1 MIENL
6 KKRFPVFFKNPDLV
20 FFDTAAS
27 ALKVDSMI
35 KAVADCYSYEYAN
48 IHRGIY
54 ELSSKL
60 TKRYENSRLTVS
72 KFINS
77 PSSENIIFTKS
88 ATEGINLVSTCLSD
102 NYLNDGDEV
111 LLTSLEHHANLVPWH
126 LVSKKIKIITA
137 KINSNGELDY
147 NDLLE
152 KINSKTK
159 LIAITHMSNVT
170 GSITNFENIK
180 IKAKKFNVPILI
192 DGCQYVP
199 HKKLDIKD
207 LDPDFYVF
215 SAHKL
220 YGPSGLGILYMKNK
234 WINRLGP
241 YQGGGS
247 MIKNVETH
255 SSTYLNGF
263 QKFEAGTPPIAEVIG
278 LSSSLDFINEVGIDK
293 IYEYENNLT
302 QYAYNQLIKN
312 NDIKIYGDSSNQTS
326 IISFNIDGIHFND
339 LALFLDKK
347 NIAVRTGH
355 HCAQPFMKHFNISG
369 NARMSLG
376 IYNSKHDI
384 DYFIKSLNE
393 IKSILKK

>member
-1 MIENL
+1 
-6 KKRFPVFFKNPDLV
+6 LV

-35 KAVADCYSYEYAN
+35 KAVTDCYSYEYAN

-60 TKRYENSRLTVS
+60 TKRYEDARLNVS

-88 ATEGINLVSTCLSD
+88 ATEGINLVASCLSE
-102 NYLNDGDEV
+102 NYFNDGDEV
-111 LLTSLEHHANLVPWH
+111 LITSLEHHANLVPWH

-137 KINSNGELDY
+137 KIKSTGELDY

-159 LIAITHMSNVT
+159 LLAITHMSNVT
-170 GSITNFENIK
+170 GSITNFEAIK
-180 IKAKKFNVPILI
+180 IKANKFDVPILI
-192 DGCQYVP
+192 DGCQFVP
-199 HKKLDIKD
+199 HKKLNIKE

-247 MIKNVETH
+247 MIKNVETD
-255 SSTYLNGF
+255 SSTYLEGF

-278 LSSSLDFINEVGIDK
+278 LSSSIDFINDVGIDK
-293 IYEYENNLT
+293 IYEYESQLT
-302 QYAYNQLIKN
+302 QYAFNQMKKN
-312 NDIKIYGDSSNQTS
+312 NDIKIYGDFTNQTS
-326 IISFNIDGIHFND
+326 IISFNIHGVHFND
-339 LALFLDKK
+339 LAMLLDKK
-347 NIAVRTGH
+347 NIAIRTGH
-355 HCAQPFMKHFNISG
+355 HCAQPFMKCFNISG
-369 NARMSLG
+369 NARMSVG
-376 IYNSKHDI
+376 VYNSKDDI
-384 DYFIKSLNE
+384 DYFIKAIDE
-393 IKSILKK
+393 VKEILKS

>member
-6 KKRFPVFFKNPDLV
+6 KKRFPVFSQNPNLV

-35 KAVADCYSYEYAN
+35 NAVTECYSYEYAN

-54 ELSSKL
+54 ELSSRL
-60 TKRYENSRLTVS
+60 TKRFEDSRLLVS

-88 ATEGINLVSTCLSD
+88 ATEGINLVSSCLSED
-102 NYLNDGDEV
+102 YFNDGDEI
-111 LLTSLEHHANLVPWH
+111 LLSSLEHHANLVPWH
-126 LVSKKIKIITA
+126 LVSRKIKIITA
-137 KINSNGELDY
+137 KINSAGELDY

-159 LIAITHMSNVT
+159 LLAITHMSNIT
-170 GSITNFENIK
+170 GSITNFDEIK
-180 IKAKKFNVPILI
+180 IKANKFNVPILI

-199 HKKLDIKD
+199 HKKLNIKE

-220 YGPSGLGILYMKNK
+220 YGPSGLGILYMKSK
-234 WINRLGP
+234 WIDRLGP

-247 MIKNVETH
+247 MIKNVETD
-255 SSTYLNGF
+255 SSTYLDGF

-278 LSSSLDFINEVGIDK
+278 LAAALDFINEVGINK
-293 IYEYENNLT
+293 IYEFENNLT
-302 QYAYNQLIKN
+302 QYAYDKMKRF
-312 NDIKIYGDSSNQTS
+312 NDITIYGDFNNQTS
-326 IISFNIDGIHFND
+326 ILSFNIEGVHFND
-339 LALFLDKK
+339 LAILLDKK
-347 NIAVRTGH
+347 NIAIRTGH

-369 NARMSLG
+369 NARMSVG
-376 IYNSKHDI
+376 VYNTKDDI
-384 DYFIKSLNE
+384 DYFIRAINE
-393 IKSILKK
+393 VKEILKS

>member
-6 KKRFPVFFKNPDLV
+6 KKRFPVFSKKPDLV

-35 KAVADCYSYEYAN
+35 NAVNECYSYEYSN

-60 TKRYENSRLTVS
+60 TKRYEDARLKVS
-72 KFINS
+72 NFINS
-77 PSSENIIFTKS
+77 PSFENIIFTKS
-88 ATEGINLVSTCLSD
+88 ATEGINLVSSCLSD
-102 NYLNDGDEV
+102 NYFNDGDEV

-126 LVSKKIKIITA
+126 LVSKKIKIITS
-137 KINSNGELDY
+137 KIKSTGELDY
-147 NDLLE
+147 NDLLA

-170 GSITNFENIK
+170 GSITNFDEIK
-180 IKAKKFNVPILI
+180 IKANKFNVPILI

-199 HKKLDIKD
+199 HKKLDIQL

-220 YGPSGLGILYMKNK
+220 YGPSGLGILYMKSK
-234 WINRLGP
+234 WIDRLGP

-247 MIKNVETH
+247 MIKNVDTD

-278 LSSSLDFINEVGIDK
+278 LSASLDFIDEVGIDK
-293 IYEYENNLT
+293 IYEYENELT
-302 QYAYNQLIKN
+302 KYAYNQMIKN
-312 NDIKIYGDSSNQTS
+312 NDIKIYGDFINQTS

-339 LALFLDKK
+339 LAMLLDKK
-347 NIAVRTGH
+347 NIAIRTGH
-355 HCAQPFMKHFNISG
+355 HCAQPFMKRFNISG
-369 NARMSLG
+369 NARMSVG
-376 IYNSKHDI
+376 VYNTKDDI
-384 DYFIKSLNE
+384 DYFIKSIDE
-393 IKSILKK
+393 VKEILKS